1 MSRNVTYWMVII
13 LGFSHFTIL
22 GEGFW
27 GASQYAL
34 IQAFRKKKI
43 SHLANYITG
52 VLNPMKMRSLS

>member
-1 MSRNVTYWMVII
+1 MVII
-13 LGFSHFTIL
+13 LGFSHFTFL

-43 SHLANYITG
+43 SYLANYITD
-52 VLNPMKMRSLS
+52 VLHPMKMRLLS